1 MFNIDTILFEALG
14 YKMSLL
20 ELLAVFTGLVSVWF
34 AARANILTW
43 LFALVNA
50 VLFFVLFYQVNLY
63 SAMALQVFFFCNAL
77 YGWYNWRRDS
87 RGVMKPVTLL
97 LHKHRVL
104 WLAAIMAG
112 MIALGTVMARVHLW
126 LPDLFPE
133 KATFIYTDAM
143 IAVMSIAAS
152 VLLAKLKL
160 ENWILW
166 ILVNMMSIVMYAM
179 KGVMLVS
186 LQYLFFL
193 FMATY
198 GLLEWRKK
206 VENLIRPLPD
216 VKSKEGRLKL

>member
-87 RGVMKPVTLL
+87 RGDNEAC
-97 LHKHRVL
+97 HF
-104 WLAAIMAG
+104 AAAQ
-112 MIALGTVMARVHLW
+112 A
-126 LPDLFPE
+126 PC
-133 KATFIYTDAM
+133 
-143 IAVMSIAAS
+143 
-152 VLLAKLKL
+152 
-160 ENWILW
+160 
-166 ILVNMMSIVMYAM
+166 IVAC
-179 KGVMLVS
+179 G
-186 LQYLFFL
+186 
-193 FMATY
+193 
-198 GLLEWRKK
+198 
-206 VENLIRPLPD
+206 NN
-216 VKSKEGRLKL
+216 GRDDSTRTQ